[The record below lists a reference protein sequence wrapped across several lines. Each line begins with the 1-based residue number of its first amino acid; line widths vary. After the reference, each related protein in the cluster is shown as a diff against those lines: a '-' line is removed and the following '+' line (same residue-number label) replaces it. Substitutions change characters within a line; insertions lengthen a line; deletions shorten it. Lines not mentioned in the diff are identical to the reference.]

1 MTQSHVTGQIL
12 GENILLQIFKTTEFA
27 SV

>member
-1 MTQSHVTGQIL
+1 MTQSHATGQIL
-12 GENILLQIFKTTEFA
+12 GENIFLQIFKTTEFA